1 MLCLIKIE
9 YLSII
14 YLIFYLSLKFKLN
27 KMSTYFSL
35 YTWKEL
41 EPLMVKLPLS
51 SDSISKM
58 RMNNTTGYDL
68 SISPNEY
75 LNQIGIVNIHEKNI
89 ITQGINQLLYEQL
102 KIQINYQ
109 NNQSIKIQLENDLE
123 FTVEKLS
130 LYLNK
135 FIYKN
140 EKEVFLSNKDNEEVL
155 MPSFNI
161 VKAVLL
167 NPDKY
172 TVLNICDL
180 QTLKANS
187 TNYYS
192 SVINYKQYKND
203 SDKLIDNNISKN
215 DSSRI
220 RKYHYSNS
228 LPDEKDEKKR
238 SNLSTDNITSNT
250 NYYQYSQILK
260 KSNLREYPSS
270 NGNRS
275 FIDNKEPMDDKE
287 DTIRKN
293 KNFTPYSKEIY
304 KYKQPLSNEELND
317 KDKNEMEAF
326 IKKGYGAYPL
336 PNNLENTNE
345 DDISNP
351 SPSQTKDDYKKFS
364 SEKRNYRVYQSSTP
378 DNKLEDYKPK
388 QYEKYNDNIDIDSNP
403 KRYSVTGKYSK
414 SNSTANTP
422 GISAYELRSKA
433 NNLKNQLNA
442 IVNQDSSVNDY
453 SNYKLF
459 KRENDDQID
468 NKRINQNN
476 MY

>member
-1 MLCLIKIE
+1 
-9 YLSII
+9 
-14 YLIFYLSLKFKLN
+14 
-27 KMSTYFSL
+27 MSSYFSL
-35 YTWKEL
+35 YSWKEL

-75 LNQIGIVNIHEKNI
+75 LNQIGIANIHEINL
-89 ITQGINQLLYEQL
+89 ITQGISKLLYDQL

-109 NNQSIKIQLENDLE
+109 NSKSIKIQLENDLE

-130 LYLNK
+130 GYLNK

-167 NPDKY
+167 NPEKY

-180 QTLKANS
+180 QSLKDNTNS
-187 TNYYS
+187 YYS

-203 SDKLIDNNISKN
+203 SDKLIDNTIGKN
-215 DSSRI
+215 DSNRVG

-228 LPDEKDEKKR
+228 LPDEKDEKKK
-238 SNLSTDNITSNT
+238 SSLSTDNITSNT

-260 KSNLREYPSS
+260 KSNLRENP

-275 FIDNKEPMDDKE
+275 YIENKDPLDDKE

-293 KNFTPYSKEIY
+293 KNYTPYSKEIY
-304 KYKQPLSNEELND
+304 KYKQPLSNEDLNNE
-317 KDKNEMEAF
+317 KDKNDTDTF

-336 PNNLENTNE
+336 PNNLDDNNE
-345 DDISNP
+345 DDINNP

-388 QYEKYNDNIDIDSNP
+388 QYEKYNDNLDIDSNP

-433 NNLKNQLNA
+433 NNLKSQLNA
-442 IVNQDSSVNDY
+442 IVNQESSVNDY

-459 KRENDDQID
+459 KRENDEQID
-468 NKRINQNN
+468 HKRFNQNN

>member
-1 MLCLIKIE
+1 
-9 YLSII
+9 
-14 YLIFYLSLKFKLN
+14 
-27 KMSTYFSL
+27 MSTYFSL
-35 YTWKEL
+35 YSWKEL

-68 SISPNEY
+68 SVSANEY
-75 LNQIGIVNIHEKNI
+75 LNQIGIVNIHEINI
-89 ITQGINQLLYEQL
+89 ITQGISQLLYDQL

-109 NNQSIKIQLENDLE
+109 NGQSIKIQLENDME

-130 LYLNK
+130 GYLKK
-135 FIYKN
+135 FINKN

-167 NPDKY
+167 NPEKY

-180 QTLKANS
+180 QSLKENTNS
-187 TNYYS
+187 YYS

-203 SDKLIDNNISKN
+203 SDKLIDNTIAKN
-215 DSSRI
+215 DSTRVA

-228 LPDEKDEKKR
+228 LPDEKDDKKK
-238 SNLSTDNITSNT
+238 SNLSTDNICS

-260 KSNLREYPSS
+260 KSNPNQ

-275 FIDNKEPMDDKE
+275 YIENKEPIEDNE

-293 KNFTPYSKEIY
+293 KNYTPYSKELY
-304 KYKQPLSNEELND
+304 KYKQPLSNDTPTNE
-317 KDKNEMEAF
+317 KDKNEMDTF

-336 PNNLENTNE
+336 PNNLDENNE
-345 DDISNP
+345 DDINNP

-388 QYEKYNDNIDIDSNP
+388 QYEKYNDNLDIDSNP

-414 SNSTANTP
+414 SNSTCNTP
-422 GISAYELRSKA
+422 GISAYELRNKA

-459 KRENDDQID
+459 KRENDEQIEH
-468 NKRINQNN
+468 KRLNQNN

>member
-1 MLCLIKIE
+1 M
-9 YLSII
+9 
-14 YLIFYLSLKFKLN
+14 
-27 KMSTYFSL
+27 
-35 YTWKEL
+35 
-41 EPLMVKLPLS
+41 
-51 SDSISKM
+51 
-58 RMNNTTGYDL
+58 
-68 SISPNEY
+68 
-75 LNQIGIVNIHEKNI
+75 
-89 ITQGINQLLYEQL
+89 
-102 KIQINYQ
+102 
-109 NNQSIKIQLENDLE
+109 E

-130 LYLNK
+130 GYLKK
-135 FIYKN
+135 FINKN

-167 NPDKY
+167 NPEKY
-172 TVLNICDL
+172 TVLNLCDL
-180 QTLKANS
+180 QSLKENTNS
-187 TNYYS
+187 YYS

-203 SDKLIDNNISKN
+203 SDKLIDNTIAKN
-215 DSSRI
+215 DSTRVA

-228 LPDEKDEKKR
+228 LPDEKDDKKK
-238 SNLSTDNITSNT
+238 SNLSTDNICS

-260 KSNLREYPSS
+260 KSNPNQ

-275 FIDNKEPMDDKE
+275 YIENKEPIEDNE

-293 KNFTPYSKEIY
+293 KNYTPYSKELY
-304 KYKQPLSNEELND
+304 KYKQPLSNDTPTNE
-317 KDKNEMEAF
+317 KDKNEMDTF

-336 PNNLENTNE
+336 PNNLDENNE
-345 DDISNP
+345 DDINNP

-388 QYEKYNDNIDIDSNP
+388 QYEKYNDNLDIDSNP

-414 SNSTANTP
+414 SNSTCNTP
-422 GISAYELRSKA
+422 GISAYELRNKA

-459 KRENDDQID
+459 KRENDEQIEH
-468 NKRINQNN
+468 KRLNQNN